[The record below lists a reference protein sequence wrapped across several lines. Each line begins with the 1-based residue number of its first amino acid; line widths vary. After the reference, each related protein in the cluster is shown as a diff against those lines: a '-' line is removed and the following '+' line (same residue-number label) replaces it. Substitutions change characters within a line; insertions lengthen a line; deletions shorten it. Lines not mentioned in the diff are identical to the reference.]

1 MMDAFIQQ
9 RIDEWLSGPYDEES
23 KKTIRT
29 LQKTNPEALVD
40 AFYTDLSFGTAGLR
54 GIMGVGTNRMNVYTV
69 QKATQGLANYLLKQQ
84 KNPSVVIGYDCRNNS
99 LLFAEKT
106 AEVLAGNG
114 IKVFL
119 YKDMRPV
126 PYVSFGVRNL
136 HTTAGVMITASH
148 NPAEYNGYKVFWSDG
163 AQVVPPHDQG
173 IIEDVRAITS
183 LGQIRHAPGSPL
195 IERLEID
202 AAYLKALRAL
212 QYQPADNQAYGK
224 LLKITYT
231 PLHGTGM
238 TLVPKALLEWG
249 FPQVNCVAKQMIPDG
264 NFPTVKFPN
273 PEYKEALQL
282 GMDQM
287 LETQSDILLA
297 TDPDADRM
305 GVVVRHQGKPEILT
319 GNEIAAIFANYLCQ
333 RHPTPAAI
341 VTSIVSTDLL
351 KVIAGHYKKSCVEV
365 LTGFKYIGEKI
376 HEWENSPTGYAF
388 LFGAEE
394 SYGFLIGTYA
404 RDKDA
409 VSASCLMAEIA
420 LDAKRKQKTLVDIL
434 HDIYRALGLY
444 RERQHSIMFKP
455 GKEGTEEMKNLMK
468 KLRAHLPQAESIEDY
483 AHGFNGLPPADV
495 LLFRLKGGS
504 KIVIRPSGTEPKI
517 KVYLSTHEIHFTS
530 IEAGIAAC
538 EKKLDD
544 LLKQVQSWLH

>member
-1 MMDAFIQQ
+1 MLSYKQ
-9 RIDEWLSGPYDEES
+9 RIDEWLSGPYDEDS

-29 LQKTNPEALVD
+29 LQKTNPEALID

-136 HTTAGVMITASH
+136 HATAGVMITASH

-163 AQVVPPHDQG
+163 AQSSLPTTGNRRRARDHKFKPDPPC
-173 IIEDVRAITS
+173 
-183 LGQIRHAPGSPL
+183 PGSAL

-212 QYQPADNQAYGK
+212 QYQAADNQAYGK

-249 FPQVNCVAKQMIPDG
+249 FSNVNCVAKQMVPDG

-282 GMDQM
+282 GIDQ
-287 LETQSDILLA
+287 LQETQSDVLLA

-305 GVVVRHQGKPEILT
+305 GVVVMHQGKPEILT
-319 GNEIAAIFANYLCQ
+319 GNRSPPFLRTISANGIPL
-333 RHPTPAAI
+333 RRRLSRP
-341 VTSIVSTDLL
+341 L
-351 KVIAGHYKKSCVEV
+351 
-365 LTGFKYIGEKI
+365 
-376 HEWENSPTGYAF
+376 F
-388 LFGAEE
+388 LP
-394 SYGFLIGTYA
+394 I
-404 RDKDA
+404 
-409 VSASCLMAEIA
+409 C
-420 LDAKRKQKTLVDIL
+420 
-434 HDIYRALGLY
+434 
-444 RERQHSIMFKP
+444 
-455 GKEGTEEMKNLMK
+455 
-468 KLRAHLPQAESIEDY
+468 
-483 AHGFNGLPPADV
+483 
-495 LLFRLKGGS
+495 
-504 KIVIRPSGTEPKI
+504 
-517 KVYLSTHEIHFTS
+517 
-530 IEAGIAAC
+530 
-538 EKKLDD
+538 
-544 LLKQVQSWLH
+544 

>member
-1 MMDAFIQQ
+1 MMDAFVQQ
-9 RIDEWLSGPYDEES
+9 RIDEWLSGPYDEDS

-29 LQKTNPEALVD
+29 LQRTNPEALVD

-99 LLFAEKT
+99 ASLC
-106 AEVLAGNG
+106 G
-114 IKVFL
+114 
-119 YKDMRPV
+119 KDRRGARGQRHQSFPLHGMRPAF

-136 HTTAGVMITASH
+136 HATAGVMITASH

-183 LGQIRHAPGSPL
+183 LSQIQHAPGSPL
-195 IERLEID
+195 IERMEID

-212 QYQPADNQAYGK
+212 QYQAADNQAYGK

-249 FPQVNCVAKQMIPDG
+249 FSNVNCVAKQMVPDG

-282 GMDQM
+282 GIDQ
-287 LETQSDILLA
+287 LQETQSDVLLA

-305 GVVVRHQGKPEILT
+305 GVVVMHQGK
-319 GNEIAAIFANYLCQ
+319 
-333 RHPTPAAI
+333 
-341 VTSIVSTDLL
+341 L
-351 KVIAGHYKKSCVEV
+351 K
-365 LTGFKYIGEKI
+365 F
-376 HEWENSPTGYAF
+376 
-388 LFGAEE
+388 
-394 SYGFLIGTYA
+394 
-404 RDKDA
+404 
-409 VSASCLMAEIA
+409 
-420 LDAKRKQKTLVDIL
+420 
-434 HDIYRALGLY
+434 
-444 RERQHSIMFKP
+444 
-455 GKEGTEEMKNLMK
+455 
-468 KLRAHLPQAESIEDY
+468 
-483 AHGFNGLPPADV
+483 
-495 LLFRLKGGS
+495 
-504 KIVIRPSGTEPKI
+504 
-517 KVYLSTHEIHFTS
+517 
-530 IEAGIAAC
+530 
-538 EKKLDD
+538 
-544 LLKQVQSWLH
+544 